1 MALGEA
7 RRCRKWAQSPQ
18 MATSGWGASW
28 VSDVSGYQV
37 SQHQQVAVD
46 CISSVCPRLK
56 HHRLLRVPAFGIYC
70 RASMAV
76 R

>member
-1 MALGEA
+1 MGEA
-7 RRCRKWAQSPQ
+7 RRCRKWAQSP
-18 MATSGWGASW
+18 ADGHLRVGASW
-28 VSDVSGYQV
+28 VTDVSGYQV
-37 SQHQQVAVD
+37 SQHQRVAVD